1 MPADFSE
8 YVDLSIFDKEPGDIY
23 RDSIELARL
32 SLPDFNLRPGTPE
45 DAMFQAAAYVSA
57 LNINAINRLPD
68 RLMAGIVQ
76 ILGYQRQEAIPAEVD
91 VEVTIG
97 SYEGGNIPAGTVFVY
112 DSTFEDESEQYAFQT
127 ISATTV
133 PAVAEGVTTYPSA
146 VVTVRSLEPGI
157 IPPLVAG
164 IELSIIS
171 SGTNIIAAEIATTA
185 NFANGLNDDTDADYL
200 SKAST
205 YLRSLS
211 SVLVT
216 PSQVDAYLLTNY
228 PAIVSR
234 AKTLDLTY
242 GDDSTDADK
251 NQNLTVYRPA
261 GVIKTFADGTLATIE
276 TEAPHLYVVGDVV
289 DLDVFNSSVSATFN
303 GEYTITG
310 RSDTT
315 FSFAKIA
322 NSASTV
328 VTGSA
333 YAGQDVTGYV
343 AVVAYGNGSEL
354 SDIEKGNLAT
364 ALRERSIG
372 GLVLDVIDPA
382 FATLEIT
389 GSIKLNEEY
398 EQAALIETIED
409 IIVDYLSPQ
418 SFSLSSDRIRQTQ
431 VIALISNIPGVV
443 YVESLTLTPTG
454 TQWLPKYGTDLLFR
468 YKNAL
473 PLLSLDDIDI
483 TYASINVGT

>member
-32 SLPDFNLRPGTPE
+32 SLPDFSLRPGTPE
-45 DAMFQAAAYVSA
+45 DAIFQAAAYISA

-76 ILGYQRQEAIPAEVD
+76 ILGYQRQDAISGEVD
-91 VEVTIG
+91 IEVTIG

-112 DSTFEDESEQYAFQT
+112 DSMFEDQVEQYAFQT
-127 ISATTV
+127 ISAVTV
-133 PAVAEGVTTYPSA
+133 PAVAPGVTVYPSEI
-146 VVTVRSLEPGI
+146 VTARSLEPGV

-171 SGTNIIAAEIATTA
+171 SGTNIISAVVADTA
-185 NFANGLNDDTDADYL
+185 NFANGLNEDTDEDYL

-228 PAIVSR
+228 PSVVSR
-234 AKTLDLTY
+234 VKALDLTN
-242 GDDSTDADK
+242 GDDLTGDT
-251 NQNLTVYRPA
+251 TVYRPT
-261 GVIKTFADGTLATIE
+261 GVIKTFLSSNLATIE
-276 TEAPHLYVVGDVV
+276 TNAPHLYVVGDVV

-303 GEYTITG
+303 GQHTITSTG
-310 RSDTT
+310 NTT
-315 FSFAKIA
+315 FSFTRTAT

-343 AVVAYGNGSEL
+343 TVVAYGNGTEL
-354 SDIEKGNLAT
+354 TAVEKLNIVT
-364 ALRERSIG
+364 DVREKSIA
-372 GLVLDVIDPA
+372 GLVIDMIDPA
-382 FATLEIT
+382 LATLEIT
-389 GSIKLNEEY
+389 GSIKLNDQY
-398 EQAALIETIED
+398 EQAYLIETIEN

-418 SFSLSSDRIRQTQ
+418 SFPLSSDRIRLTQ
-431 VIALISNIPGVV
+431 LISLISNIPGVV
-443 YVESLTLTPTG
+443 YVESLVLTPTG
-454 TQWLPKYGTDLLFR
+454 NEWLPKHGDDLLFR
-468 YKNAL
+468 KKGAL
-473 PLLSLDDIDI
+473 PILSLDDIDI
-483 TYASINVGT
+483 TYASINIGT

>member
-76 ILGYQRQEAIPAEVD
+76 ILGYQRQEAISAEVD

-127 ISATTV
+127 ISATTI
-133 PAVAEGVTTYPSA
+133 PAVAPGVTTYPSA

-157 IPPLVAG
+157 IPPLVSG

-171 SGTNIIAAEIATTA
+171 SGTNIIAAEIASTS
-185 NFANGLNDDTDADYL
+185 NFANGLNEDTDADYL

-228 PAIVSR
+228 PSIVSR
-234 AKTLDLTY
+234 AKTLDLTN
-242 GDDSTDADK
+242 GDGVDGD
-251 NQNLTVYRPA
+251 LTVYRPA
-261 GVIKTFADGTLATIE
+261 GVIKTFANGTLATIE

-289 DLDVFNSSVSATFN
+289 ELDVFNSSVSATFN
-303 GEYTITG
+303 GEYEITA

-343 AVVAYGNGSEL
+343 TVVAYGNGSEL
-354 SDIEKGNLAT
+354 STVEKTGLIT
-364 ALRERSIG
+364 DVREKSIA
-372 GLVLDVIDPA
+372 GLVLDIVDPA

-398 EQAALIETIED
+398 EQDALIETIED

-418 SFSLSSDRIRQTQ
+418 SFSLSLDRVRQTQ
-431 VIALISNIPGVV
+431 VISLISNIPGVV

-454 TQWLPKYGTDLLFR
+454 TQWLPKYGSDLLFR

>member
-23 RDSIELARL
+23 RDSIELARI

-45 DAMFQAAAYVSA
+45 DAIFQAAAYVSA

-76 ILGYQRQEAIPAEVD
+76 ILGYQRQQAISAEVN

-97 SYEGGNIPAGTVFVY
+97 SYEGGNVPAGTVFVY

-127 ISATTV
+127 VSATTI
-133 PAVAEGVTTYPSA
+133 PAVGPGVTTYPSA

-157 IPPLVAG
+157 IPPLVPG
-164 IELSIIS
+164 IELGVIS
-171 SGTNIIAAEIATTA
+171 SGTNIISAQIAPVS
-185 NFANGLNDDTDADYL
+185 NFANGLNEDTDEDYL

-216 PSQVDAYLLTNY
+216 PAQVDAYLLTNY
-228 PAIVSR
+228 PSVVSR
-234 AKTLDLTY
+234 VKTLDLTN
-242 GDDSTDADK
+242 GDDLDGD
-251 NQNLTVYRPA
+251 LTVYRPS
-261 GVIKTFADGTLATIE
+261 GVVKTFLDAFEATVE

-303 GEYTITG
+303 GQHTIT
-310 RSDTT
+310 STSNTT
-315 FSFAKIA
+315 FSFTRSGVA

-343 AVVAYGNGSEL
+343 TVVAYGNGTEL
-354 SDIEKGNLAT
+354 TPIQKLGLITDVREK
-364 ALRERSIG
+364 SIA
-372 GLVLDVIDPA
+372 GLVMDIVDPTLVTLDIA
-382 FATLEIT
+382 
-389 GSIKLNEEY
+389 GSIVISDTY
-398 EQAALIETIED
+398 EQAALIQTIED
-409 IIVDYLSPQ
+409 VLVDYLSPQ
-418 SFSLSSDRIRQTQ
+418 SFPFGSDRIRQTQ
-431 VIALISNIPGVV
+431 VISLLSGIPGVV
-443 YVESLTLTPTG
+443 YVDSLTLTPTG
-454 TQWLPKYGTDLLFR
+454 SGWLPKHQRDILFR
-468 YKNAL
+468 DKGTL

-483 TYASINVGT
+483 TYTTITVGV

>member
-32 SLPDFNLRPGTPE
+32 SLPDFSLRPGTPE
-45 DAMFQAAAYVSA
+45 DAIFQAAAYISA

-76 ILGYQRQEAIPAEVD
+76 ILGYQRQDAISAEVD
-91 VEVTIG
+91 IEVTMG

-112 DSTFEDESEQYAFQT
+112 DSMFEDQVEQYAFQT
-127 ISATTV
+127 ISAVTV
-133 PAVAEGVTTYPSA
+133 PAVAPGVTVYPSEI
-146 VVTVRSLEPGI
+146 VTARSLEPGV

-171 SGTNIIAAEIATTA
+171 SGTNIISAVVADTA
-185 NFANGLNDDTDADYL
+185 NFANGLNEDTDEDYL

-228 PAIVSR
+228 PSVVSR
-234 AKTLDLTY
+234 VKALDLTN
-242 GDDSTDADK
+242 GDDLTGDT
-251 NQNLTVYRPA
+251 TVYRSA
-261 GVIKTFADGTLATIE
+261 GVVKTFLSSNLATIE
-276 TEAPHLYVVGDVV
+276 TNAPHLYVVGDVV

-303 GEYTITG
+303 GQHTITSTG
-310 RSDTT
+310 NTT
-315 FSFAKIA
+315 FSFTRTAT

-343 AVVAYGNGSEL
+343 TVVAYGNGTEL
-354 SDIEKGNLAT
+354 TAIEKLNIVT
-364 ALRERSIG
+364 DVREKSIA
-372 GLVLDVIDPA
+372 GLVIDMIDPA
-382 FATLEIT
+382 LATLEIT
-389 GSIKLNEEY
+389 GSIKLNDQY
-398 EQAALIETIED
+398 EQAYLIETIEN

-418 SFSLSSDRIRQTQ
+418 SFPLSSDRIRLTQ
-431 VIALISNIPGVV
+431 LISLISNIPGVV
-443 YVESLTLTPTG
+443 YVESLVLTPTG
-454 TQWLPKYGTDLLFR
+454 NEWLPKHGDDLLFR
-468 YKNAL
+468 KKGAL
-473 PLLSLDDIDI
+473 PILSLDDIDI
-483 TYASINVGT
+483 TYASINIGT

>member
-8 YVDLSIFDKEPGDIY
+8 YIDLSVFDKEPGDIY

-45 DAMFQAAAYVSA
+45 DAIFQAAAYVSA

-76 ILGYQRQEAIPAEVD
+76 ILGYQRQEAISAEVD
-91 VEVTIG
+91 IEVTIG

-133 PAVAEGVTTYPSA
+133 PAVAPGVTTYPSA

-171 SGTNIIAAEIATTA
+171 SGTNIIAAEIASIA

-216 PSQVDAYLLTNY
+216 PAQVDAYLLTNY
-228 PAIVSR
+228 PALVSR
-234 AKTLDLTY
+234 AKTLDLT
-242 GDDSTDADK
+242 
-251 NQNLTVYRPA
+251 NQGSYSASASNLTVYRPA
-261 GVIKTFADGTLATIE
+261 GVIKTFANGTLATVE

-303 GEYTITG
+303 GEYTITA

-322 NSASTV
+322 SSASTV

-343 AVVAYGNGSEL
+343 TVVAYGNGSEL
-354 SDIEKGNLAT
+354 SDIEKINLAT
-364 ALRERSIG
+364 DLREKSIG
-372 GLVLDVIDPA
+372 GLVLDIVDPA
-382 FATLEIT
+382 FATLEVT

-431 VIALISNIPGVV
+431 VISLISNIPGVV

-454 TQWLPKYGTDLLFR
+454 NQWLPKYGTDLLFR

>member
-1 MPADFSE
+1 
-8 YVDLSIFDKEPGDIY
+8 
-23 RDSIELARL
+23 
-32 SLPDFNLRPGTPE
+32 
-45 DAMFQAAAYVSA
+45 
-57 LNINAINRLPD
+57 
-68 RLMAGIVQ
+68 
-76 ILGYQRQEAIPAEVD
+76 
-91 VEVTIG
+91 
-97 SYEGGNIPAGTVFVY
+97 
-112 DSTFEDESEQYAFQT
+112 
-127 ISATTV
+127 
-133 PAVAEGVTTYPSA
+133 
-146 VVTVRSLEPGI
+146 
-157 IPPLVAG
+157 
-164 IELSIIS
+164 
-171 SGTNIIAAEIATTA
+171 
-185 NFANGLNDDTDADYL
+185 
-200 SKAST
+200 
-205 YLRSLS
+205 
-211 SVLVT
+211 
-216 PSQVDAYLLTNY
+216 
-228 PAIVSR
+228 
-234 AKTLDLTY
+234 
-242 GDDSTDADK
+242 
-251 NQNLTVYRPA
+251 VYRPA
-261 GVIKTFADGTLATIE
+261 GVVKTFANGTLATIE

-303 GEYTITG
+303 GEYEITA

-343 AVVAYGNGSEL
+343 TVVAYGNGSEL
-354 SDIEKGNLAT
+354 SDVEKLNLITDVRAKSV
-364 ALRERSIG
+364 A
-372 GLVLDVIDPA
+372 GLVLDMVDPA

-454 TQWLPKYGTDLLFR
+454 TQWLPKYGVDLLFR

>member
-8 YVDLSIFDKEPGDIY
+8 YIDLSIFDKEPGDIY

-45 DAMFQAAAYVSA
+45 DAIFQAAAYVSA

-76 ILGYQRQEAIPAEVD
+76 ILGYQRQEAISAEVN
-91 VEVTIG
+91 VQVTIG
-97 SYEGGNIPAGTVFVY
+97 SYQGGNIPAGTVFVY

-164 IELSIIS
+164 IDLSVIS
-171 SGTNIIAAEIATTA
+171 SGTNIIAAEIATIA

-242 GDDSTDADK
+242 GDDDTDADK
-251 NQNLTVYRPA
+251 NLNLTVYRSA
-261 GVIKTFADGTLATIE
+261 GVVKTFANGTLATIE

-303 GEYTITG
+303 GQHTITG

-322 NSASTV
+322 SSASTV

-343 AVVAYGNGSEL
+343 TVVAYGNGSEL

-364 ALRERSIG
+364 DLREKSIG
-372 GLVLDVIDPA
+372 GLVLDIVDPA

-431 VIALISNIPGVV
+431 IISLISNIPGVV